1 MPQNI
6 PMPDQLSFFL
16 MIGNDMAE
24 MADHIASSVK
34 DHCFS
39 PDDLSIRCI
48 SLVDDSFDNETTLE
62 ENLHYSFGEAT
73 AEKLRDTAL
82 SVIAEKM
89 RETMEATE
97 TIQFPYDLTKVRFVI
112 VAGADGVFQLK
123 DLDLLRASL
132 VQEMQSSGRMA
143 SVLLCLIAN
152 MAHTNQQR
160 QWLLTEAGEIRP
172 EIDAYKKVL
181 ILTPQNMRGLATL
194 STARDMQDVAFPAL
208 LLMLNGHEMNDPVRL
223 YTAGY
228 SKKGGTSN
236 DILELKR
243 HIAAEALEG
252 YFGNPHA
259 LTKTEI
265 WDIFSTEDVSLTEGT
280 SLSDR
285 VMRCA
290 EKHIPQLRHLA
301 LTADLED
308 KDFDPLRHIRLFD
321 EANREKMS
329 SEESWPE
336 RWLAEV
342 KEKLEGQVYLDSVLY
357 YLDPD
362 NPEGVVTEIL
372 ETWNNTMIQWKALQK
387 PFALEQRMQGV
398 SDGGKKGL
406 FEKWQNHNLRALHAA
421 LDIYTEVCKERIAYR
436 IMNCLRKGLD
446 PLRDWL
452 KAVVENRRKAL
463 QPYMMPRNKYE
474 MLTTMCASAA
484 QEMRSS
490 YSQQGMVEKLPE
502 YIQYREELYR
512 KNGRSHWSTLYREF
526 LNRGRKTS
534 SFSEAFVT
542 NESPHGAA
550 QKIGHLREDTEA
562 MLPSYPDELGAL
574 PQPRRVF
581 LVNQAVGELL
591 GSELEGS
598 QVYTVP
604 GDLMEFIALYPL
616 STSLNPLARLTV
628 FQPSSGLF
636 GSVGS
641 VTSVGR
647 KPTKKSQT
655 EHSNESK
662 AAYDLNPWN
671 IKIKETPKGMLLSW
685 EYPEIHDDSTIR
697 INGSVIKDNYSYADY
712 KRNGRGFYLDSNDIL
727 AGSNTVEIDCG
738 DEQLKQEI
746 SFASPVR
753 ELGAITF
760 GGHKARSNGVEFT
773 KGTLPGEDSENQCLC
788 FADDKEAFLIP
799 FSMDEE
805 GRISPLWCLSL
816 TDELVLKGK

>member
-6 PMPDQLSFFL
+6 KMPDQLSFFL

-48 SLVDDSFDNETTLE
+48 SLVDDYFDNETTLE

-73 AEKLRDTAL
+73 AENLRDTAL
-82 SVIAEKM
+82 GVIAEKM

-97 TIQFPYDLTKVRFVI
+97 NIPFPYDLTRVRFVI
-112 VAGADGVFQLK
+112 VASADGVFQPQ
-123 DLDLLRASL
+123 DLDMLRCSL
-132 VQEMQSSGRMA
+132 VQEMQANGRIA
-143 SVLLCLIAN
+143 SVLLCLTAN
-152 MAHTNQQR
+152 MKHKAQQR
-160 QWLLTEAGEIRP
+160 RWLLTETGAIRP

-181 ILTPQNMRGLATL
+181 ILTPQNTKGRESL
-194 STARDMQDVAFPAL
+194 STTRNMQDVAFPAL

-243 HIAAEALEG
+243 HIAAETLEG
-252 YFGNPHA
+252 YFGNPRA

-265 WDIFSTEDVSLTEGT
+265 WDILSTEDVSLVEGA
-280 SLSDR
+280 SLGDR

-308 KDFDPLRHIRLFD
+308 KDFDPVRHIRLFD

-329 SEESWPE
+329 SEENWPE
-336 RWLAEV
+336 RWLEEV
-342 KEKLEGQVYLDSVLY
+342 KEKLESQVYLDSVLY

-362 NPEGVVTEIL
+362 NPDGVVTEIL
-372 ETWNNTMIQWKALQK
+372 ETWNNAMIQWKALQK
-387 PFALEQRMQGV
+387 PYSLEQRMQGV

-436 IMNCLRKGLD
+436 IMNCLQKGLD
-446 PLRDWL
+446 PLREWL
-452 KAVVENRRKAL
+452 KLVIENRRKAL
-463 QPYMMPRNKYE
+463 KPYTMPDDKYKV
-474 MLTTMCASAA
+474 LTLMCPAAA
-484 QEMRSS
+484 QELRNS
-490 YSQQGMVEKLPE
+490 YSQPGMIEKLPE

-512 KNGRSHWSTLYREF
+512 KNARSHWATLYREF

-542 NESPHGAA
+542 NRSSHGVAEI
-550 QKIGHLREDTEA
+550 IGQLREDTEA
-562 MLPSYPDELGAL
+562 MLPIYPDELGAL
-574 PQPRRVF
+574 PQPRRF
-581 LVNQAVGELL
+581 FFVNQAVGDLL
-591 GSELEGS
+591 GDELEGS
-598 QVYTVP
+598 QVYNVP
-604 GDLMEFIALYPL
+604 GDLMEFVALYPL
-616 STSLNPLARLTV
+616 SNSLDPLTKLTM
-628 FQPSSGLF
+628 FQQSSDSLSSM
-636 GSVGS
+636 GSMS
-641 VTSVGR
+641 SVGR
-647 KPTKKSQT
+647 KAAKQPQT
-655 EHSNESK
+655 EHKGEQK
-662 AAYDLNPWN
+662 VQHELNPWK
-671 IKIKETPKGMLLSW
+671 IKINETPRGLLLSW
-685 EYPEIHDDSTIR
+685 DYPETHDDSTIR
-697 INGSVIKDNYSYADY
+697 INGSVVRDNYSYKDY
-712 KRNGRGFYLDSNDIL
+712 KKNGHGLYLDNDEIL
-727 AGSNTVEIDCG
+727 AGSNEVEIECG
-738 DEQLKQEI
+738 DVREKQEI
-746 SFASPVR
+746 SFASPAR
-753 ELGAITF
+753 ALGTITF
-760 GGHKARSNGVEFT
+760 TGHKARSNGVEFT
-773 KGTLPGEDSENQCLC
+773 KGTLPGENTENQCLS

-799 FSMDEE
+799 FSVDEE
-805 GRISPLWCLSL
+805 GKISPLWCLSL